1 MGNTS
6 EIGLFKI
13 TQESSIG
20 ANTRRLEAV
29 TSIKAYEYMSRME
42 EELHET
48 ARFLKVPPLD
58 VSERVAKMQAQL
70 DELEG
75 MRKRRMKAAAEGSV
89 TDFVKA
95 AAQVDGYKL
104 IVADLGESVVQ
115 GMREMWD
122 IVKQRGGGE
131 PFAAVLFARNP
142 EGGNPLTLAAGTQD
156 AVDAGFE
163 RQGCHRRG
171 RAAHRWRWRW
181 QARNGPGRWKER
193 RGHTGGYREGKGA
206 LRRLAV
212 RMRVLGLDIG
222 EKRIGVAVADTTT
235 GLAMPLRVMNAQ
247 EVIDN
252 AQPWRTLVR
261 DNEPDLLV
269 CGLPKTMRG
278 TTGRQ
283 AARIRELAERI
294 AQNCGVP
301 LEFAD
306 ERLSSAEAKRVLRA
320 QGLSEREM
328 RGKIDSVAASLF
340 LETWLAANSEYK
352 MEER

>member
-1 MGNTS
+1 
-6 EIGLFKI
+6 
-13 TQESSIG
+13 
-20 ANTRRLEAV
+20 
-29 TSIKAYEYMSRME
+29 
-42 EELHET
+42 
-48 ARFLKVPPLD
+48 
-58 VSERVAKMQAQL
+58 
-70 DELEG
+70 
-75 MRKRRMKAAAEGSV
+75 
-89 TDFVKA
+89 
-95 AAQVDGYKL
+95 
-104 IVADLGESVVQ
+104 
-115 GMREMWD
+115 
-122 IVKQRGGGE
+122 
-131 PFAAVLFARNP
+131 
-142 EGGNPLTLAAGTQD
+142 
-156 AVDAGFE
+156 
-163 RQGCHRRG
+163 
-171 RAAHRWRWRW
+171 
-181 QARNGPGRWKER
+181 
-193 RGHTGGYREGKGA
+193 
-206 LRRLAV
+206 
-212 RMRVLGLDIG
+212 MRVLGLDIG

-278 TTGRQ
+278 ATGQQ
-283 AARIRELAERI
+283 ATRIRELAERI

>member
-1 MGNTS
+1 
-6 EIGLFKI
+6 
-13 TQESSIG
+13 
-20 ANTRRLEAV
+20 
-29 TSIKAYEYMSRME
+29 
-42 EELHET
+42 
-48 ARFLKVPPLD
+48 
-58 VSERVAKMQAQL
+58 
-70 DELEG
+70 
-75 MRKRRMKAAAEGSV
+75 
-89 TDFVKA
+89 
-95 AAQVDGYKL
+95 
-104 IVADLGESVVQ
+104 
-115 GMREMWD
+115 
-122 IVKQRGGGE
+122 
-131 PFAAVLFARNP
+131 
-142 EGGNPLTLAAGTQD
+142 
-156 AVDAGFE
+156 
-163 RQGCHRRG
+163 
-171 RAAHRWRWRW
+171 
-181 QARNGPGRWKER
+181 
-193 RGHTGGYREGKGA
+193 
-206 LRRLAV
+206 
-212 RMRVLGLDIG
+212 MRVLGLDIG

-252 AQPWRTLVR
+252 AQPWRMLVQ

-278 TTGRQ
+278 ATGQQ

-294 AQNCGVP
+294 AQSCGVP

>member
-1 MGNTS
+1 
-6 EIGLFKI
+6 
-13 TQESSIG
+13 
-20 ANTRRLEAV
+20 
-29 TSIKAYEYMSRME
+29 
-42 EELHET
+42 
-48 ARFLKVPPLD
+48 
-58 VSERVAKMQAQL
+58 
-70 DELEG
+70 
-75 MRKRRMKAAAEGSV
+75 
-89 TDFVKA
+89 
-95 AAQVDGYKL
+95 
-104 IVADLGESVVQ
+104 
-115 GMREMWD
+115 
-122 IVKQRGGGE
+122 
-131 PFAAVLFARNP
+131 
-142 EGGNPLTLAAGTQD
+142 
-156 AVDAGFE
+156 
-163 RQGCHRRG
+163 
-171 RAAHRWRWRW
+171 
-181 QARNGPGRWKER
+181 
-193 RGHTGGYREGKGA
+193 
-206 LRRLAV
+206 
-212 RMRVLGLDIG
+212 MRVLGLDIG

-252 AQPWRTLVR
+252 AQSWRMLVQ

-278 TTGRQ
+278 VTGQQ

-294 AQNCGVP
+294 AQSCGVP

>member
-1 MGNTS
+1 
-6 EIGLFKI
+6 
-13 TQESSIG
+13 
-20 ANTRRLEAV
+20 
-29 TSIKAYEYMSRME
+29 
-42 EELHET
+42 
-48 ARFLKVPPLD
+48 
-58 VSERVAKMQAQL
+58 
-70 DELEG
+70 
-75 MRKRRMKAAAEGSV
+75 
-89 TDFVKA
+89 
-95 AAQVDGYKL
+95 
-104 IVADLGESVVQ
+104 
-115 GMREMWD
+115 
-122 IVKQRGGGE
+122 
-131 PFAAVLFARNP
+131 
-142 EGGNPLTLAAGTQD
+142 
-156 AVDAGFE
+156 
-163 RQGCHRRG
+163 
-171 RAAHRWRWRW
+171 
-181 QARNGPGRWKER
+181 
-193 RGHTGGYREGKGA
+193 
-206 LRRLAV
+206 
-212 RMRVLGLDIG
+212 MRVLGLDIG

-252 AQPWRTLVR
+252 AQPWRTLVQ

-278 TTGRQ
+278 ATGRQ

-294 AQNCGVP
+294 AQTCGVP

>member
-1 MGNTS
+1 
-6 EIGLFKI
+6 
-13 TQESSIG
+13 
-20 ANTRRLEAV
+20 
-29 TSIKAYEYMSRME
+29 
-42 EELHET
+42 
-48 ARFLKVPPLD
+48 
-58 VSERVAKMQAQL
+58 
-70 DELEG
+70 
-75 MRKRRMKAAAEGSV
+75 
-89 TDFVKA
+89 
-95 AAQVDGYKL
+95 
-104 IVADLGESVVQ
+104 
-115 GMREMWD
+115 
-122 IVKQRGGGE
+122 
-131 PFAAVLFARNP
+131 
-142 EGGNPLTLAAGTQD
+142 
-156 AVDAGFE
+156 
-163 RQGCHRRG
+163 
-171 RAAHRWRWRW
+171 
-181 QARNGPGRWKER
+181 
-193 RGHTGGYREGKGA
+193 
-206 LRRLAV
+206 
-212 RMRVLGLDIG
+212 MRVLGLDIG

-252 AQPWRTLVR
+252 AQSWRMLVQ

-278 TTGRQ
+278 ATGQQ

-294 AQNCGVP
+294 AQSCCVP

>member
-1 MGNTS
+1 
-6 EIGLFKI
+6 
-13 TQESSIG
+13 
-20 ANTRRLEAV
+20 
-29 TSIKAYEYMSRME
+29 
-42 EELHET
+42 
-48 ARFLKVPPLD
+48 
-58 VSERVAKMQAQL
+58 
-70 DELEG
+70 
-75 MRKRRMKAAAEGSV
+75 
-89 TDFVKA
+89 
-95 AAQVDGYKL
+95 
-104 IVADLGESVVQ
+104 
-115 GMREMWD
+115 
-122 IVKQRGGGE
+122 
-131 PFAAVLFARNP
+131 
-142 EGGNPLTLAAGTQD
+142 
-156 AVDAGFE
+156 
-163 RQGCHRRG
+163 
-171 RAAHRWRWRW
+171 
-181 QARNGPGRWKER
+181 
-193 RGHTGGYREGKGA
+193 
-206 LRRLAV
+206 
-212 RMRVLGLDIG
+212 MRVLGLDIG

-252 AQPWRTLVR
+252 AQPWRTLVQ
-261 DNEPDLLV
+261 DNELDLLV